1 MNITLSNLMPVSVWL
16 KLLPFYLIFFYLLVV
31 AFASTVSIAG
41 NKLHTS
47 GTEALNREI
56 LFQHV

>member
-1 MNITLSNLMPVSVWL
+1 MPVSVWL
-16 KLLPFYLIFFYLLVV
+16 KLLPFYFFCYLLVV

-56 LFQHV
+56 SFQHMW

>member
-1 MNITLSNLMPVSVWL
+1 MVKAAS
-16 KLLPFYLIFFYLLVV
+16 LLFDFFYLLVV
-31 AFASTVSIAG
+31 AFASTVSLAG

-56 LFQHV
+56 LFQHVW